1 MFLMA
6 ENFKHVFIGWKFS
19 RRIEIRGCFYLK
31 TYFQDTFHTSCLNL
45 VKIYE
50 VSIPAFHEKLRFY
63 ISLVFACNKQT
74 HVQKLTYKQGE
85 TKKRNTNKNNLNEFQ
100 LKQSDDQKQI
110 SAGEV
115 RGKRVWFI
123 WISAIKNWGI
133 ISFVRTR
140 ILHKCVSIR

>member
-1 MFLMA
+1 M
-6 ENFKHVFIGWKFS
+6 
-19 RRIEIRGCFYLK
+19 K

-115 RGKRVWFI
+115 RGKCGGRESDLFE
-123 WISAIKNWGI
+123 SA
-133 ISFVRTR
+133 R
-140 ILHKCVSIR
+140 